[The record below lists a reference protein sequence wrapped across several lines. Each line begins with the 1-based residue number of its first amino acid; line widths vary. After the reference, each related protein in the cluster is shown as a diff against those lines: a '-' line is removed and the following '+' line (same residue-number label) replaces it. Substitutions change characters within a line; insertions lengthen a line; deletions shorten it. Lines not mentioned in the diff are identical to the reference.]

1 MNIFLDY
8 RNQILTI
15 LENLKREGILTN
27 KVSFDSVIVE
37 PPRNRSNG
45 ELSTNAAMVVAK
57 GTKHNPFV
65 IAEHISR
72 ALTLNNQVLSIEVVK
87 PGFLN
92 FSLKPS
98 VWFGILAHAFQLGDK
113 FGSSNLG
120 QDKKINVEY
129 VSANPTGPLHVGH
142 TRGAVFGDSLA
153 NLLEFT
159 GFKVTR
165 EYYIND
171 AGSQID
177 ALARSVYLRYLEL
190 HGMKIEFGEG
200 VYPGEYLIDV
210 AKDLKSL
217 VNDTLLNIAEDE
229 WIAQVRD
236 FSTEAMLAL
245 IKSDLALLGV
255 RMDNYYSE
263 KHLYDSGK
271 IEDAISSLQ
280 TKGLIYEGT
289 LAAPKG
295 KITQDYEAREQLLF
309 KSTTFG
315 DDVDR
320 PIKKSDGGWT
330 YFAPD
335 IAYHFDKIERGF
347 DGLIAVFGA
356 DHSGY
361 VKRMKAAVK
370 ALSDGRVNLD
380 IKLCQLVRLYKNGS
394 PYKMS
399 KRAGNFV
406 TLNDMIS
413 EVGKDVVRFLMLTRR
428 NDAQLDFDFD
438 KALEQSKDNAVFY
451 VQYAHA
457 RCSSIIEKSTEFG
470 VNFEELKVDYVDFSI
485 LSTVAENKIILKIC
499 EWPRLVELSSL
510 SHEPHRVV
518 FYLYELAAEMHSF
531 QHEGKLNSDLRVLTE
546 ERRKMIARLI
556 LITVVRNI
564 IRTGLT
570 ILGVSPLTKM

>member
-1 MNIFLDY
+1 MNIFLEF
-8 RNQILTI
+8 RNQIVAL
-15 LENLKREGILTN
+15 LEDLKSSGKLAKEI
-27 KVSFDSVIVE
+27 SFANVIVE
-37 PPRNRSNG
+37 PPRVQSHG
-45 ELSTNAAMVVAK
+45 ELATNAAMVVAK
-57 GTKHNPFV
+57 QEKKDPLI
-65 IAEHISR
+65 IAELISSR
-72 ALTLNNQVLSIEVVK
+72 LYLDERIIKIKVVR

-98 VWFGILAHAFQLGDK
+98 VWFDTLALAVHSENE
-113 FGSSNLG
+113 FGSSMIG
-120 QDKKINVEY
+120 SGKKINIEY

-171 AGSQID
+171 AGSQMD

-190 HGMKIEFGEG
+190 HGNKVEFNGD

-210 AKDLKSL
+210 AKDLKESVKESL
-217 VNDTLLNIAEDE
+217 LTLPEVE
-229 WIAQVRD
+229 WLPKVRN
-236 FSTEAMLAL
+236 FATEAMLKL
-245 IKSDLALLGV
+245 IQNDLELLGI

-263 KHLYDSGK
+263 KNLYNSGK
-271 IEDAISSLQ
+271 IEKAIDAL
-280 TKGLIYEGT
+280 KEKELIYSGI
-289 LAAPKG
+289 LPAPKG
-295 KITQDYEAREQLLF
+295 KIIEDYEGREQLLF
-309 KSTTFG
+309 KSTLFG

-335 IAYHFDKIERGF
+335 VAYHFDKIERGY
-347 DGLIAVFGA
+347 DELIDVFGA

-370 ALSDGRVNLD
+370 ALSNGKVNLD
-380 IKLCQLVRLYKNGS
+380 VKLCQLVRLFKDGS

-406 TLNDMIS
+406 TVNDMIA
-413 EVGKDVVRFLMLTRR
+413 EVGKDVVRFLMLTRK

-438 KALEQSKDNAVFY
+438 KALDQSKDNAVFY

-457 RCSSIIEKSTEFG
+457 RCSSIIKKSVEMN
-470 VNFEELKVDYVDFSI
+470 VNWEELKRGDIDLSG
-485 LSTVAENKIILKIC
+485 LSTEHEKKIILKLC
-499 EWPRLVELSSL
+499 EWPRLVELSAL

-518 FYLYELAAEMHSF
+518 FYLCELAGDMHSY
-531 QHEGKLNSDLRVLTE
+531 QHEGKLNANLRVLTE
-546 ERRKMIARLI
+546 DKIVMIARLA
-556 LITVVRNI
+556 LITAVQNV
-564 IRTGLT
+564 IRIGLG

>member
-1 MNIFLDY
+1 MNIYLDF
-8 RNQILTI
+8 RNQIVKI
-15 LENLKREGILTN
+15 LEDLKYDGTLADD
-27 KVSFDSVIVE
+27 VSFSGIIVE
-37 PPRNRSNG
+37 PPRDRSNG

-57 GTKHNPFV
+57 GTKQNPFV
-65 IAEHISR
+65 IAECISR
-72 ALTLNNQVLSIEVVK
+72 VLTLNEKVSSIEVVK

-98 VWFGILAHAFQLGDK
+98 VWFDILANAFELGDE
-113 FGSSNLG
+113 FGSSDLG
-120 QDKKINVEY
+120 QGKKINIEY

-171 AGSQID
+171 AGTQID

-190 HGMKIEFGEG
+190 HGRAIEFGDN

-210 AKDLKSL
+210 AKDLNVL
-217 VNDTLLNIAEDE
+217 VKDSLLNVSEDE
-229 WIAQVRD
+229 WMLKVRN
-236 FSTEAMLAL
+236 FATVSMLEL
-245 IKSDLALLGV
+245 IQSDLELLGV
-255 RMDNYYSE
+255 KMDNYYSE
-263 KHLYDSGK
+263 KYLYSSGK
-271 IEDAISSLQ
+271 IEEAIGLLES
-280 TKGLIYEGT
+280 KGLIYEGT
-289 LAAPKG
+289 LPAPKG
-295 KITQDYEAREQLLF
+295 KIIQDYESRNQLLF
-309 KSTTFG
+309 KSTLFG

-335 IAYHFDKIERGF
+335 VAYHFDKIERGF
-347 DGLIAVFGA
+347 DGLIDVFGA

-370 ALSDGRVNLD
+370 ALSDDRVNLD
-380 IKLCQLVRLYKNGS
+380 IKLCQLVRLYKDGS

-406 TLNDMIS
+406 TLSDMIS
-413 EVGKDVVRFLMLTRR
+413 EVGKDVVRFLMLTRK

-438 KALEQSKDNAVFY
+438 KALEQSKDNTVFY

-457 RCSSIIEKSTEFG
+457 RCSSIIKKATEMG
-470 VNFEELKVDYVDFSI
+470 LDLASLNLRDIDLSI
-485 LSTVAENKIILKIC
+485 LTELSENKLIAKIS
-499 EWPRLVELSSL
+499 EWPRLIELSSA
-510 SHEPHRVV
+510 SHEPHRIV
-518 FYLYELAAEMHSF
+518 FYLYELAADMHSF
-531 QHEGKLNSDLRVLTE
+531 QHEGKLNSSLRVLSDD
-546 ERRKMIARLI
+546 RNKMIARLI
-556 LITVVRNI
+556 LVTVVRNV
-564 IRTGLT
+564 IRAGLT

>member
-1 MNIFLDY
+1 MNIYLDF
-8 RNQILTI
+8 RNQIVKI
-15 LENLKREGILTN
+15 LEDLKYDGTLADD
-27 KVSFDSVIVE
+27 VSFSGIIVE
-37 PPRNRSNG
+37 PPRDRSNG

-57 GTKHNPFV
+57 GTKQNPFV
-65 IAEHISR
+65 IAECISR
-72 ALTLNNQVLSIEVVK
+72 VLTLNEKVSSIEVVK

-98 VWFGILAHAFQLGDK
+98 VWLDILANAFEIGDE
-113 FGSSNLG
+113 FGSSDLG
-120 QDKKINVEY
+120 QGKKINIEY

-171 AGSQID
+171 AGTQID

-190 HGMKIEFGEG
+190 HGREIEFGDN

-210 AKDLKSL
+210 AKDLNVL
-217 VNDTLLNIAEDE
+217 VKDSLLNASEDE
-229 WIAQVRD
+229 W
-236 FSTEAMLAL
+236 MLKIRNFATDSMLQL
-245 IKSDLALLGV
+245 IQSDLELLGV
-255 RMDNYYSE
+255 KMDNYYSE
-263 KHLYDSGK
+263 KYLYSSGK
-271 IEDAISSLQ
+271 IEEAIGLLES
-280 TKGLIYEGT
+280 KGLIYEGT
-289 LAAPKG
+289 LPAPKG
-295 KITQDYEAREQLLF
+295 KIIQDYEARNQLLF
-309 KSTTFG
+309 KSTLFG

-335 IAYHFDKIERGF
+335 VAYHFDKIERGF
-347 DGLIAVFGA
+347 DGLIDVFGA

-370 ALSDGRVNLD
+370 ALSDDRVNLD
-380 IKLCQLVRLYKNGS
+380 IKLCQLVRLYKDGS

-406 TLNDMIS
+406 TLSDMIS
-413 EVGKDVVRFLMLTRR
+413 EVGKDVVRFLMLTRK

-438 KALEQSKDNAVFY
+438 KALEQSKDNTVFY

-457 RCSSIIEKSTEFG
+457 RCSSIIKKATEMG
-470 VNFEELKVDYVDFSI
+470 LDLASLNLRDIDLSI
-485 LSTVAENKIILKIC
+485 LTELSENKLIAKIS
-499 EWPRLVELSSL
+499 EWPRLIELSSA
-510 SHEPHRVV
+510 SHEPHRIV
-518 FYLYELAAEMHSF
+518 FYLYELAADMHSF
-531 QHEGKLNSDLRVLTE
+531 QHEGKLNSSLRVLSD
-546 ERRKMIARLI
+546 ERNKMIARLI
-556 LITVVRNI
+556 LVTVVRNV
-564 IRTGLT
+564 IRAGLT

>member
-1 MNIFLDY
+1 MNIYLDF
-8 RNQILTI
+8 RSQIVKI
-15 LENLKREGILTN
+15 LEDLKYDGTLADD
-27 KVSFDSVIVE
+27 VSFNGVIVE
-37 PPRNRSNG
+37 PPRDRSNG
-45 ELSTNAAMVVAK
+45 ELSTNAAMVVVK
-57 GTKHNPFV
+57 GTKQNPFV
-65 IAEHISR
+65 IAECISR
-72 ALTLNNQVLSIEVVK
+72 VLTLNEKVSSIEVVK

-98 VWFGILAHAFQLGDK
+98 VWLDILANAFEIGDE
-113 FGSSNLG
+113 FGSSDLG
-120 QDKKINVEY
+120 QGKKINIEY

-171 AGSQID
+171 AGTQID

-190 HGMKIEFGEG
+190 HGREIEFGDN
-200 VYPGEYLIDV
+200 VYPGEYLVDV
-210 AKDLKSL
+210 AKDLNVL
-217 VNDTLLNIAEDE
+217 VKDSLLNAPEDE
-229 WIAQVRD
+229 WMLKVRN
-236 FSTEAMLAL
+236 FATESMLQL
-245 IKSDLALLGV
+245 IQSDLELLGV
-255 RMDNYYSE
+255 KMDNYYSE
-263 KHLYDSGK
+263 KHLYSSGK
-271 IEDAISSLQ
+271 IEDAIGLLES
-280 TKGLIYEGT
+280 KGLIYEGT
-289 LAAPKG
+289 LPAPKG
-295 KITQDYEAREQLLF
+295 KIIQDYEARNQLLF
-309 KSTTFG
+309 KSTLFG

-335 IAYHFDKIERGF
+335 VAYHFDKIERGF
-347 DGLIAVFGA
+347 DGLIDVFGA

-380 IKLCQLVRLYKNGS
+380 IKLCQLVRLYKDGS

-406 TLNDMIS
+406 TLSDMIS
-413 EVGKDVVRFLMLTRR
+413 EVGKDVVRFLMLTRK

-438 KALEQSKDNAVFY
+438 KALEQSKDNTVFY

-457 RCSSIIEKSTEFG
+457 RCSSIIKKSTEMG
-470 VNFEELKVDYVDFSI
+470 VDLASLKLRDVDLSI
-485 LSTVAENKIILKIC
+485 LTELSENKLIAKIS
-499 EWPRLVELSSL
+499 EWPRVIELSST
-510 SHEPHRVV
+510 SHEPHRIV
-518 FYLYELAAEMHSF
+518 FYLYELAADMHSF
-531 QHEGKLNSDLRVLTE
+531 QHEGKLNSSLRVLSD
-546 ERRKMIARLI
+546 ERNKMIARLI
-556 LITVVRNI
+556 LVTVVRNV
-564 IRTGLT
+564 IRAGLT

>member
-1 MNIFLDY
+1 MNIFLNF
-8 RNQILTI
+8 RNQIVEI
-15 LENLKREGILTN
+15 LEHLKQEGKLAEG
-27 KVSFDSVIVE
+27 VFFDSVIVE

-45 ELSTNAAMVVAK
+45 ELSTNAAMVVSR
-57 GTKHNPFV
+57 GTGNNPFK
-65 IAEHISR
+65 IAEHISA
-72 ALTLNNQVLSIEVVK
+72 ALALDERISSVEIVE

-92 FSLKPS
+92 FSLKQS
-98 VWFGILAHAFQLGDK
+98 VWLEILVHAFQIGDK

-120 QDKKINVEY
+120 QEKKINVEY

-142 TRGAVFGDSLA
+142 TRGAVFGDALA

-190 HGMKIEFGEG
+190 HGQKIEFGEG

-210 AKDLKSL
+210 AKDLKLLFNNSL
-217 VNDTLLNIAEDE
+217 VNKPEDQ
-229 WIAQVRD
+229 WMKQIRNFA
-236 FSTEAMLAL
+236 TEAMLTL
-245 IKSDLALLGV
+245 IKTDLALLGV

-263 KHLYDSGK
+263 KYLYDSGK
-271 IEDAISSLQ
+271 IEEAISSLES
-280 TKGLIYEGT
+280 KGLIYKGT
-289 LAAPKG
+289 LTAPKG
-295 KITQDYEAREQLLF
+295 KIVKDYDPREQLLF
-309 KSTTFG
+309 KSTLFG

-335 IAYHFDKIERGF
+335 VAYHFDKIERGF
-347 DGLIAVFGA
+347 DGLIDVFGA

-370 ALSDGRVNLD
+370 AFSDGKVDLD
-380 IKLCQLVRLYKNGS
+380 IKLCQLVRLYKDGS

-406 TLNDMIS
+406 TLSDMIS
-413 EVGKDVVRFLMLTRR
+413 EVGKDVVRFLMLTRK

-438 KALEQSKDNAVFY
+438 KALDQSKDNAVFY

-457 RCSSIIEKSTEFG
+457 RCSSIIKKASEMGVELEK
-470 VNFEELKVDYVDFSI
+470 LYIPDVDLSI
-485 LSTVAENKIILKIC
+485 LSMQSENKIILKIC
-499 EWPRLVELSSL
+499 EWPRIVELSSV
-510 SHEPHRVV
+510 SHEPHRIV

-531 QHEGKLNSDLRVLTE
+531 QHEGKLNSSLRVLSE
-546 ERRKMIARLI
+546 DISKMNARLV
-556 LITVVRNI
+556 LITAVRNV
-564 IRTGLT
+564 IRTGLK

>member
-1 MNIFLDY
+1 MNIYLDF
-8 RNQILTI
+8 RNQIVKI
-15 LENLKREGILTN
+15 LEDLKYDGTLADD
-27 KVSFDSVIVE
+27 VSFSGIIVE
-37 PPRNRSNG
+37 PPRDRSNG

-57 GTKHNPFV
+57 GTKQNPFV
-65 IAEHISR
+65 IAECISR
-72 ALTLNNQVLSIEVVK
+72 VLTLNEKVSSIEVVK

-98 VWFGILAHAFQLGDK
+98 VWLDILANAFEIGDE
-113 FGSSNLG
+113 FGSSDLG
-120 QDKKINVEY
+120 QGKKINIEY

-171 AGSQID
+171 AGTQID

-190 HGMKIEFGEG
+190 HGREIEFGDN

-210 AKDLKSL
+210 AKDLNVL
-217 VNDTLLNIAEDE
+217 VKDSLLNASEDE
-229 WIAQVRD
+229 W
-236 FSTEAMLAL
+236 MLKIRNFATDSMLQL
-245 IKSDLALLGV
+245 IQSDLELLGV
-255 RMDNYYSE
+255 KMDNYYSE
-263 KHLYDSGK
+263 KYLYSSGK
-271 IEDAISSLQ
+271 IEEAIGLLES
-280 TKGLIYEGT
+280 KGLIYEGT
-289 LAAPKG
+289 LPAPKG
-295 KITQDYEAREQLLF
+295 KIIQDYEARNQLLF
-309 KSTTFG
+309 KSTLFG

-335 IAYHFDKIERGF
+335 VAYHFDKIERGF
-347 DGLIAVFGA
+347 DGLIDVFGA

-370 ALSDGRVNLD
+370 ALSDDRVNLD
-380 IKLCQLVRLYKNGS
+380 IKLCQLVRLYKDGS

-406 TLNDMIS
+406 TLSDMIS
-413 EVGKDVVRFLMLTRR
+413 EVGKDVVRFLMLTRK

-438 KALEQSKDNAVFY
+438 KALEQSKDNTVFY

-457 RCSSIIEKSTEFG
+457 RCSSIIKKATEMG
-470 VNFEELKVDYVDFSI
+470 LDLASLNLRDIDLSI
-485 LSTVAENKIILKIC
+485 LTELSENKLIAKIS
-499 EWPRLVELSSL
+499 EWPRLIELSSV
-510 SHEPHRVV
+510 SHEPHRIV
-518 FYLYELAAEMHSF
+518 FYLYELAADMHSF
-531 QHEGKLNSDLRVLTE
+531 QHEGKLNSSLRVLSD
-546 ERRKMIARLI
+546 ERNKMIARLI
-556 LITVVRNI
+556 LVTVVRNV
-564 IRTGLT
+564 IRAGLT